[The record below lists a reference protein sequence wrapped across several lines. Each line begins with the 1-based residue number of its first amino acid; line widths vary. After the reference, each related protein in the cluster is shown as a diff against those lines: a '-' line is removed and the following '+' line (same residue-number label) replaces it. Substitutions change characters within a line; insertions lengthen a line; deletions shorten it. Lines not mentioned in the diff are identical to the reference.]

1 MKGVGKSVKKYVMD
15 FKKKGEI
22 NREETKSR
30 SKSKNGKLER
40 KNKEVRSPLNLGI
53 KKNLN

>member
-15 FKKKGEI
+15 FKKKGEK